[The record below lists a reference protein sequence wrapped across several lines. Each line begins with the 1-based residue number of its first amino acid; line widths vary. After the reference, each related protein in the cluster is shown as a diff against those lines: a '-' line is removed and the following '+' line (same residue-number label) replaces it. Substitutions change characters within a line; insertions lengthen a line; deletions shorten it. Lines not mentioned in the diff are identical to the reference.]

1 MDTKDQIIEEN
12 SAAANNVANSNPPAK
27 PDNEAISEK
36 QLLTVGGFLFTSI
49 EDAELAREEL
59 KKIEY
64 IEKKMNYHLPEN
76 ILAVYNKVLESK
88 ILKTP
93 PGVAYLARMQNHMKR
108 VGIDAER
115 INPIPIYNSFGSRGL
130 SDAGEGIARQRV
142 ERRLRAEKTET
153 DRLRNRLRSA
163 IAVCLLL
170 AGLVAAMFYITMTG
184 DNPNIINYKWTLENQ
199 YAEWEQNLREREL
212 NIRARER
219 DLDGKN

>member
-27 PDNEAISEK
+27 LENEAIDEK
-36 QLLTVGGFLFTSI
+36 KLLTVGGFLFTSI
-49 EDAELAREEL
+49 EDAEIAREEL
-59 KKIEY
+59 KKIDY

-93 PGVAYLARMQNHMKR
+93 PGVAYLSRMQSHMKR
-108 VGIDAER
+108 VGIDADR
-115 INPIPIYNSFGSRGL
+115 INPIPIYQSFGSRGP

-142 ERRLRAEKTET
+142 ERRLRAEKTES
-153 DRLRNRLRSA
+153 DRLRNRFRSA
-163 IAVCLLL
+163 VAICLLL
-170 AGLVAAMFYITMTG
+170 AGLVGAMFYITMTG
-184 DNPNIINYKWTLENQ
+184 DNPNILNYKRTLEDH
-199 YAEWEQNLREREL
+199 YAEWEQNLTERER

-219 DLDGKN
+219 EQSE